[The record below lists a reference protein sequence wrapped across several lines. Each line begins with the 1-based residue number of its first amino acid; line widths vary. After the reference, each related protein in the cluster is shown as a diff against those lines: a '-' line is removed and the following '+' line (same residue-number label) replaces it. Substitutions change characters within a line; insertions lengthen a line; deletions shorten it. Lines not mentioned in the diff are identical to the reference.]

1 MIKRKASDLILELLS
16 QGVWLL
22 EARLMANRDWVH
34 CWKALSLRSPD
45 TVLNGQ
51 NITLGIWTE
60 GQVEPVRQL
69 VSENSALQLSSHRYL
84 TV

>member
-16 QGVWLL
+16 QGVLL
-22 EARLMANRDWVH
+22 LGARLMASRDQVH
-34 CWKALSLRSPD
+34 FWKALFLRSPD

-69 VSENSALQLSSHRYL
+69 VSENSALQLASHRYL

>member
-1 MIKRKASDLILELLS
+1 MIKRKASNLTLELLS
-16 QGVWLL
+16 PGILL
-22 EARLMANRDWVH
+22 LGARLMASSDQVH

-69 VSENSALQLSSHRYL
+69 VSENSALQLVSHRYL
-84 TV
+84 AV